1 MHPSTGGLRPKAS
14 DEGHLIRAGSGNIE
28 TTANVGGNYPD
39 DVDSTSS
46 GGWGSSV
53 NTFSD
58 RNQRSGLRPD
68 AGRDTWE
75 DRGGP
80 LADEFSKGP
89 METQPVKRNTSS
101 KMGLIDQTTSGTS
114 LKGELGD
121 ARQGR
126 DGGWPTQTG
135 EETI

>member
-14 DEGHLIRAGSGNIE
+14 DEGHLVRTGSGNIE
-28 TTANVGGNYPD
+28 TTANQGGNYPD
-39 DVDSTSS
+39 EVDSTSS
-46 GGWGSSV
+46 GGWGSST
-53 NTFSD
+53 NTFSE

-80 LADEFSKGP
+80 LTDEFSKGP
-89 METQPVKRNTSS
+89 METQGNRNKPS
-101 KMGLIDQTTSGTS
+101 KTGLIDQTYDGTN
-114 LKGELGD
+114 LKDEMQD
-121 ARQGR
+121 MRQGR

-135 EETI
+135 EETV